1 MGEREMEHNT
11 STADA
16 RGLIKRNADHPSE
29 RSCLVSGN
37 IPDDRTVEF
46 GLETQELHGLLRDGF
61 S

>member
-1 MGEREMEHNT
+1 MEHNT

-16 RGLIKRNADHPSE
+16 RGLLMRNADNPSE

-37 IPDDRTVEF
+37 IPDDRTVEL
-46 GLETQELHGLLRDGF
+46 GLETQELHGLLRDDF